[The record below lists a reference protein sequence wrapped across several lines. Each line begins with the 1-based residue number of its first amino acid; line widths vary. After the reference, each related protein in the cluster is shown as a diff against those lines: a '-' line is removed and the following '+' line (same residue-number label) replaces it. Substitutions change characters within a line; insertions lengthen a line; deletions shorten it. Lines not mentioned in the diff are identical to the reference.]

1 MCLHFL
7 LLEVV
12 LLTAGRLYGMYEGI
26 YNGIWFAFSVFAVY
40 ILVRVVS
47 YLLDQRTAELLNK
60 KLKERRRGLK

>member
-26 YNGIWFAFSVFAVY
+26 CNGIWFAFSVFAVY